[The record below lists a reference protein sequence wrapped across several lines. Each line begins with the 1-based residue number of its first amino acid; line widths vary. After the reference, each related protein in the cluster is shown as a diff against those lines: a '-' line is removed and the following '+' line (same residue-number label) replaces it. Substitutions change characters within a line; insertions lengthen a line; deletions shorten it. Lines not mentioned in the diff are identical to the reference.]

1 MDPIAHTLV
10 GASLAETPLKRLSTL
25 ATPTLSLGANAP
37 DIDAVTLLLSRD
49 ASLGFR
55 RGWTHGILAMVIL
68 PLFLAGL
75 MLLFDRLLGRYRQ
88 HQPRARA
95 GPLIALSYI
104 GVLTHTPLDW
114 LNTYGIRF
122 LMQFD
127 GRWFYGDALFI
138 VDPWIWLLAGAAV
151 VLAHTRT
158 VAAIA
163 AWLALGA
170 VLTVLVTGVALAPTP
185 ARLLWVAGVATIV
198 GVRTWGDSQT
208 RLPHH
213 VATLCLACAAAY
225 IVAMVAG
232 SRVAERQVTEWL
244 AHRGTVPIEIMA
256 SPLPAN
262 PFARGIVVTDQQHY
276 HFLDVNWL
284 RAERFRISRPAIDRG
299 PGGPVV
305 EAALRAPHVQ
315 GLTTWIRFSAYTVEE
330 LPDGYRVTIRDAR
343 YAGRGVAGLGN
354 AVIELDRDLRLRP
367 RPSPPAATD

>member
-25 ATPTLSLGANAP
+25 ATPTLILAANAP

-49 ASLGFR
+49 VSLGFR

-68 PLFLAGL
+68 PLLLAGL

-122 LMQFD
+122 LMPFD

-170 VLTVLVTGVALAPTP
+170 VSRCSSLASRSRRPRRGYSGLP
-185 ARLLWVAGVATIV
+185 ASPRSSECERGAAPKHGYPMWRRCVWRARL
-198 GVRTWGDSQT
+198 RTSW
-208 RLPHH
+208 P
-213 VATLCLACAAAY
+213 
-225 IVAMVAG
+225 
-232 SRVAERQVTEWL
+232 W
-244 AHRGTVPIEIMA
+244 
-256 SPLPAN
+256 
-262 PFARGIVVTDQQHY
+262 
-276 HFLDVNWL
+276 
-284 RAERFRISRPAIDRG
+284 
-299 PGGPVV
+299 
-305 EAALRAPHVQ
+305 
-315 GLTTWIRFSAYTVEE
+315 
-330 LPDGYRVTIRDAR
+330 
-343 YAGRGVAGLGN
+343 
-354 AVIELDRDLRLRP
+354 
-367 RPSPPAATD
+367 